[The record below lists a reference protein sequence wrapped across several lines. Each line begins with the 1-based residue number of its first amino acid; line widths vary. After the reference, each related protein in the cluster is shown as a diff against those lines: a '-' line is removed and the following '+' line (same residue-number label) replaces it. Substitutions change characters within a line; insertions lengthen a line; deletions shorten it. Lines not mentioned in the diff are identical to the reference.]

1 MIDNLKLKS
10 DQAQQLLNNPA
21 YVNAVEAVKNSQ
33 IQKFLSS
40 SQDDTKT
47 REEAHSII
55 LALSALEYEL
65 VSAISDQV
73 INERKTVT
81 KKRNAP

>member
-33 IQKFLSS
+33 IQRFLSS

>member
-21 YVNAVEAVKNSQ
+21 YINAVEAVKNSQ
-33 IQKFLSS
+33 IQRFLSS

>member
-21 YVNAVEAVKNSQ
+21 YANAVEAVKNSQ
-33 IQKFLSS
+33 IQRFLSS

-65 VSAISDQV
+65 VSVISDQV
-73 INERKTVT
+73 INERKTEIN
-81 KKRNAP
+81 KRKAP

>member
-10 DQAQQLLNNPA
+10 DQAQQLINNPA
-21 YVNAVEAVKNSQ
+21 YKNAVEAVKNSQ
-33 IQKFLSS
+33 IQRFLSS

>member
-1 MIDNLKLKS
+1 MIDNLKIKS

-21 YVNAVEAVKNSQ
+21 YVNAVEAVRNSQ
-33 IQKFLSS
+33 IQRFLSS

-81 KKRNAP
+81 NKRNAP

>member
-33 IQKFLSS
+33 IQRFLSS

-47 REEAHSII
+47 IEEAHSII

-81 KKRNAP
+81 NKRNAP

>member
-21 YVNAVEAVKNSQ
+21 YKNAVEAVKNSQ
-33 IQKFLSS
+33 IQRFLSS

-47 REEAHSII
+47 REEVHSII

-73 INERKTVT
+73 INERKTET

>member
-10 DQAQQLLNNPA
+10 DQAQELLNNPA

-33 IQKFLSS
+33 IQRFLSS

>member
-33 IQKFLSS
+33 IQRFLSS

-65 VSAISDQV
+65 VSVISDQV
-73 INERKTVT
+73 INERKTEIN
-81 KKRNAP
+81 KRKAP

>member
-21 YVNAVEAVKNSQ
+21 YVNAVEAVRNSQ
-33 IQKFLSS
+33 IQRFLSS

-81 KKRNAP
+81 NKRNAP

>member
-10 DQAQQLLNNPA
+10 DQAQQLINNPA
-21 YVNAVEAVKNSQ
+21 YKNAVEAVRNSQ
-33 IQKFLSS
+33 IQRFLSS

>member
-1 MIDNLKLKS
+1 MDNLKLKS
-10 DQAQQLLNNPA
+10 DQAEQLLNNPA
-21 YVNAVEAVKNSQ
+21 YRNAVEAVKNAQ
-33 IQKFLSS
+33 IERFLSS

-65 VSAISDQV
+65 VSMISDQV
-73 INERKTVT
+73 ISERKTVT
-81 KKRNAP
+81 NKRNAP

>member
-21 YVNAVEAVKNSQ
+21 YRNAVEAVRNSQ
-33 IQKFLSS
+33 IERFLSS

-65 VSAISDQV
+65 VSVISDQV
-73 INERKTVT
+73 INERKTEIN
-81 KKRNAP
+81 KRKAP